1 MKKTLTALSLAALFS
16 LPTLAN
22 ARPVTITAQMN
33 NYGGNRAY
41 LAIYLVDPNGA
52 YDQTLHVAG
61 GNSNYYRHLGGWL
74 RASRGRPNLAGV
86 TGASVGS
93 GRSMQVT
100 VDIADSL
107 IDAGYEVHVDAVAE
121 GYRESPNEVVVP
133 LAAASSGMPKLGRGY
148 ISTFQIDM

>member
-1 MKKTLTALSLAALFS
+1 MKKTLTALSLAALFV
-16 LPTLAN
+16 LPGLAN
-22 ARPVTITAQMN
+22 ARPVRITAQMN

-52 YDQTLHVAG
+52 YTQTLHVAG
-61 GNSNYYRHLGGWL
+61 SNSGYYRHLGGWL

-121 GYRESPNEVVVP
+121 GYRESPNEVVLP
-133 LAAASSGMPKLGRGY
+133 LAAASSGQPKRGRGY